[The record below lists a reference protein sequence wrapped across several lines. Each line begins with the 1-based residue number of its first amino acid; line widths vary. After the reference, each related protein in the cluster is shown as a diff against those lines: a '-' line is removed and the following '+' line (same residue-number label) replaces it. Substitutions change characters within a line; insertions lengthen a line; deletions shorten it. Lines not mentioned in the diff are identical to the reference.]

1 MEDIAGARLEEIQ
14 DSYAFTPIDQPERT
28 AALIAAF
35 VRAARAKRSGRG
47 RSVVD
52 VSTPQ
57 TIPTGTAGF
66 FNSLFDFS
74 FNRLVA
80 TRVIKVLYVL
90 LLVVIGLGLLGFL
103 IAAIVSGSVGSI
115 LIALIVGP
123 LLALLYIVY
132 ARILLEVLIAIFRI
146 LETNREIAFLQRQQ
160 LSLMQQQIGAG
171 APVATQPA
179 QPQQYPYQPPQ
190 PPTA

>member
-1 MEDIAGARLEEIQ
+1 MQPVEDAPHDERL
-14 DSYAFTPIDQPERT
+14 
-28 AALIAAF
+28 
-35 VRAARAKRSGRG
+35 AKRSGRG

-66 FNSLFDFS
+66 FSSLFDFS

-115 LIALIVGP
+115 LIALIIGP

-146 LETNREIAFLQRQQ
+146 LETNREIAFLTRQQ
-160 LSLMQQQIGAG
+160 LSLMQQQQQLGAG

-190 PPTA
+190 PPSA